1 MEKRTS
7 VERTSIKQR
16 SISSKARGYVPLL
29 LSLLAA
35 VLMVLASEL
44 TGQREL
50 IFPEIT
56 AVAIGM
62 LDAPVQTWNTTR
74 PRLWA
79 TITLCAFAGIGVVRF
94 VNIPLIAQIIL
105 GFVVASLV
113 IALFRTDFLPA
124 VSACILPIVLGTRT
138 LLYVASV
145 VVMTGIIL
153 LMQIGLERVGMHSH
167 RPFFPVRCDRS
178 YWLLRLK
185 QLVVIAVICAI
196 PAVRGAVYFIVPPL
210 FVAFLEMSKP
220 GSKVSKGKAVGLIIA
235 GAFIGVASRYLLTVS
250 LGWPLTV
257 SAMIS
262 VLFILLIMKHAGTWF
277 PPAGA
282 IATLPSLIP
291 AEGIWFFPFE
301 VAVGAG
307 AFALAAALLFK
318 TELAGDPAPVEKS
331 ESEE

>member
-1 MEKRTS
+1 MAQPNHAEKLKS
-7 VERTSIKQR
+7 
-16 SISSKARGYVPLL
+16 YVPLG

-44 TGQREL
+44 LGQREL

-62 LDAPVQTWNTTR
+62 LDAPVQTWNATR
-74 PRLWA
+74 LRLWG
-79 TITLCAFAGIGVVRF
+79 TITVCAFAGIGVVRF
-94 VNIPLIAQIIL
+94 VPIPLIAQIIV
-105 GFVVASLV
+105 GFVVAALV

-145 VVMTGIIL
+145 VVMTGVIL
-153 LMQIGLERVGMHSH
+153 LMQIGLERAGMRER
-167 RPFFPVRCDRS
+167 RPFVPVRLDKS
-178 YWLLRLK
+178 YWMLRVK
-185 QLVVIAVICAI
+185 QLAVIAVFCAI

-235 GAFIGVASRYLLTVS
+235 GAFIGVLSRSLLTVS

-262 VLFILLIMKHAGTWF
+262 VLLILLIMKRVGVWF

-301 VAVGAG
+301 VAVGAS
-307 AFALAAALLFK
+307 AFALAAALLFRK
-318 TELAGDPAPVEKS
+318 APAGDSVLS
-331 ESEE
+331 NESETE